1 MILFCLLKSHS
12 GLYAQLSSKLK
23 TPKSIALTM
32 IINVDTVKKIA
43 NLARIEVKREELG
56 DLATELS
63 DIVSFME
70 ELKDV
75 DVANISPMTSVTPM
89 NITLRDD
96 QITDGD
102 NPEEI
107 LRNAP
112 DKNEGFFAV
121 PKVIE

>member
-12 GLYAQLSSKLK
+12 GLYAQLSSKLQN
-23 TPKSIALTM
+23 PKLIVLIM
-32 IINVDTVKKIA
+32 IIDVDTVKKIA

-56 DLATELS
+56 DLAIELS
-63 DIVSFME
+63 NIVSFME

-89 NITLRDD
+89 NIPLRDD
-96 QITDGD
+96 QITDGG
-102 NPEEI
+102 NPKEI
-107 LRNAP
+107 LGNAP
-112 DKNEGFFAV
+112 EKNEGFFAV